1 MKHKEVGGDS
11 SPVGFDGVSMMEK
24 SFFKTKLLAEKLSY
38 KRLAIYENMLGRN
51 CKNILEIGCGPGA
64 FYNPMKKL
72 SVDWHGLEINP
83 FWLSFGKKNKIPI
96 SDSKINKINKK
107 FDVVAAHQ
115 VLEHVEKPDEFVKMI
130 KEVLKPGG
138 LLHLELPNNKSLTSK
153 IRQISPKLSKDFGF
167 IQPPMHL
174 RAFSKKSLSYLLNQ
188 NNFNTINVFTCGNN
202 DSTWGQVRKYS
213 TFQKM
218 TFSFSALINSGSI
231 LIGLATKK

>member
-1 MKHKEVGGDS
+1 M
-11 SPVGFDGVSMMEK
+11 
-24 SFFKTKLLAEKLSY
+24 
-38 KRLAIYENMLGRN
+38 
-51 CKNILEIGCGPGA
+51 
-64 FYNPMKKL
+64 
-72 SVDWHGLEINP
+72 
-83 FWLSFGKKNKIPI
+83 
-96 SDSKINKINKK
+96 
-107 FDVVAAHQ
+107 
-115 VLEHVEKPDEFVKMI
+115 EKPDEFVKMI

-231 LIGLATKK
+231 LIVLATKK